1 MVEIVTRLHLKCYL
15 SEMVFMY
22 QFVKIPYSV
31 IYEQVMT
38 V

>member
-1 MVEIVTRLHLKCYL
+1 MVEIATRLHLKFYL

-22 QFVKIPYSV
+22 QFVKMSYSV